1 MLHVLVLTAL
11 SALLLSPGLLS
22 GPSLDAAV
30 FMQVAER
37 MRDGATLY
45 AGIWDHKPPGIYL
58 VLVVGQ
64 GLLPFLSAW
73 QVSWFLSV
81 VATAATGLAVLT
93 ICRGLGTT
101 RGAALVAGAICVAVM
116 GEFLL
121 SLGGGLTEPMAAVP
135 LAFAL
140 LATLAAGPT
149 VRPGRAVWVGA
160 LLGAGLLLSVQAAA
174 GVVAI
179 GVLMW
184 IRGSRPIPAVAA
196 LAAGTAAVL
205 VAAGVWLAVIGALPA
220 AVDAVVTYNGAYRA
234 VGTATGAALS
244 GPVIAWTLLALLFV
258 VVPVA
263 YGARG
268 GLREV
273 DVSRKTVIVS
283 LVWLALAL
291 ASFVVQGRFL
301 AHYAIPLAIP
311 LGVLGGLGV
320 DVLSER
326 VRAGRSA
333 LIAPILLTVAISSVA
348 AVVAGAMEFEPIQ
361 RDRARARAVAEVI
374 GPASE
379 ADARIWAWGNEPVLY
394 AEADRLSVT
403 RFCYLYALVTPGYA
417 TPALV
422 EETLQELEAARPQ
435 FIVDVGSPLPGAPGF
450 QPLLIAREVASDG
463 RDLDLLD
470 PIRDFVSEN
479 YDQLTVT
486 DGWVIYELRGSE
498 AGLAAIGSSHLRRSA
513 TRR

>member
-58 VLVVGQ
+58 VLAVGQ

-149 VRPGRAVWVGA
+149 VRPGRALWVGA

-205 VAAGVWLAVIGALPA
+205 VAAGVWLAVIGSLPA

-234 VGTATGAALS
+234 VATATGAALS
-244 GPVIAWTLLALLFV
+244 GPVIAGPCWRCCSWWCRSPTAPAGGCGRWTC
-258 VVPVA
+258 P
-263 YGARG
+263 
-268 GLREV
+268 
-273 DVSRKTVIVS
+273 
-283 LVWLALAL
+283 
-291 ASFVVQGRFL
+291 
-301 AHYAIPLAIP
+301 
-311 LGVLGGLGV
+311 
-320 DVLSER
+320 
-326 VRAGRSA
+326 
-333 LIAPILLTVAISSVA
+333 
-348 AVVAGAMEFEPIQ
+348 
-361 RDRARARAVAEVI
+361 
-374 GPASE
+374 
-379 ADARIWAWGNEPVLY
+379 
-394 AEADRLSVT
+394 
-403 RFCYLYALVTPGYA
+403 
-417 TPALV
+417 
-422 EETLQELEAARPQ
+422 ARP
-435 FIVDVGSPLPGAPGF
+435 
-450 QPLLIAREVASDG
+450 
-463 RDLDLLD
+463 
-470 PIRDFVSEN
+470 
-479 YDQLTVT
+479 
-486 DGWVIYELRGSE
+486 
-498 AGLAAIGSSHLRRSA
+498 
-513 TRR
+513 